1 MFASSYQLGDE
12 ESTLNYQGQKEG
24 LRLKSGLCHLG
35 QEAHFEHLPCTK
47 HGAAGQTL
55 WDSGVVLLLQEG
67 RWQDWV
73 AALAEDSEDTEQCS
87 GETGVSGFEGS
98 VGVKSPGRAPRSMS
112 LSSVGQVRQGH

>member
-24 LRLKSGLCHLG
+24 LNLKSGLCHLG
-35 QEAHFEHLPCTK
+35 QEARPEHLPCTK

-87 GETGVSGFEGS
+87 
-98 VGVKSPGRAPRSMS
+98 
-112 LSSVGQVRQGH
+112 VRLRCQGLKGLWE